1 MGGDGGEGL
10 RKQHLPRHK
19 ETCVQQALKGWNPMI
34 FHSAQNTAE
43 IIHGDCLEVIPTLKD
58 GYAMVIADPPYAS
71 GGGGI
76 REKQRPTGEKYAK
89 DSRFLDFE
97 GDARDQRS
105 WVSWM
110 AQWMSAARSKCI
122 DTAVIAVFTDWRQLP
137 SVTDAMQW
145 AGWLW
150 RGIVTWDKVNPRP
163 QLGRYKQQ
171 CEFVVWGSKGA
182 MPPDREIGVLPGL
195 FSYSMPTGAKRMHQ
209 TEKPVPLLC
218 DLMRICPVGGKI
230 LDPFMGSGAAEE
242 AALRTGHDVT
252 GTEITGHYFGT
263 STERMRAF
271 CGHAGA

>member
-1 MGGDGGEGL
+1 MVYHSGQNMAELINGDS
-10 RKQHLPRHK
+10 
-19 ETCVQQALKGWNPMI
+19 M
-34 FHSAQNTAE
+34 
-43 IIHGDCLEVIPTLKD
+43 EVLPTLGG

-89 DSRFLDFE
+89 DSRFEDFE

-110 AQWMSAARSKCI
+110 ARWMGEARKLSLDSAI
-122 DTAVIAVFTDWRQLP
+122 IAVFTDWRQLP
-137 SVTDAMQW
+137 CVSDALQW

-150 RGIVTWDKVNPRP
+150 RGIAVWDKINPRP
-163 QLGRYKQQ
+163 QLARYKQQ

-182 MPPDREIGVLPGL
+182 IPANRDIGVLPGL
-195 FSYSMPTGAKRMHQ
+195 YSYSMPTGAKRLHQ
-209 TEKPVPLLC
+209 TEKPVPLLA
-218 DLMRICPVGGKI
+218 DLLAICPAGGKV

-252 GTEITGHYFGT
+252 GIEITEHYYSVAT
-263 STERMRAF
+263 ARLRALAD
-271 CGHAGA
+271 CR